1 MLDTIVT
8 PLMLRVSPV
17 DYGSYYL
24 SSAEFALE
32 DGRGARSWYY
42 QSCT

>member
-8 PLMLRVSPV
+8 GLMLRVSPV

-24 SSAEFALE
+24 SSAKFALE